1 VVARPESAISLMA
14 RQYEC
19 LEAGCGA
26 TIVAAGEEALV
37 EAVQQH
43 MADRHG
49 SFELEDV
56 IIDMSTVVD
65 EGKEEE
71 L

>member
-1 VVARPESAISLMA
+1 
-14 RQYEC
+14 
-19 LEAGCGA
+19 
-26 TIVAAGEEALV
+26 
-37 EAVQQH
+37 

-56 IIDMSTVVD
+56 IIDMSTEVD

-71 L
+71 R

>member
-1 VVARPESAISLMA
+1 MVA

-26 TIVAAGEEALV
+26 TIVAADEEALV

-43 MADRHG
+43 MADRHA

-65 EGKEEE
+65 EGK
-71 L
+71 